1 MTPPAPSVNAS
12 LTLLE
17 KQLEPLRN
25 VDSAKLQEATLPL
38 VRTWLELQR
47 AAIKMEFME
56 EGRHKGNAARML
68 SSYSHV
74 MDALLTAL
82 YALVSPK
89 NNVDIS
95 IAAVGG
101 YGRGEL
107 FPYSDIDLLF
117 MYDARHAPEAG
128 RIAEFILYILWDI
141 GLKVGQSHR
150 DTDDTIAKAKEDITI
165 RTNLLDAR
173 FIAGDAAIFETM
185 QSRFEQEVVAGTELE
200 FVEAKLAER
209 EKRIQRFGESRY
221 MLEPNVKE
229 GKGGLRDLHTLW
241 WMARYI
247 YPITSIRNLVGMNLL
262 TEEEFRTFDQARQ
275 FLCRVRIT
283 LHYLIGRCEDR
294 LTFDRQHALAEAM
307 GFGHPSANYAISRFM
322 RRYFVAVRTVGSMT
336 RVFCAILE
344 DEKKRKPRQSLA
356 WLWHMPWKLGSFRL
370 DGERLTIRSDVA
382 FEQYPVL
389 MIELF
394 RVAQQHGLD
403 IHPHA
408 LQLIG
413 RHLSLINDEMR
424 HNAKANA
431 LFMDILLGSEPET
444 ALRRMSDSGV
454 LGNFIPDFGRIIGQT
469 QFNMYH
475 VFTVDEHTLVAMGI
489 LRDIEK
495 GELKKELPVVTS
507 IMARVFMRRV
517 LYLSL
522 FCHDIAKGRGGDHSE
537 LGEKVVTRL
546 ATRFGFSRDE
556 VETCAWLVRYHLLFS
571 NTAFKRDIDD
581 AKTIYDFVSHV
592 RTPERLKLLLVL
604 TVADI
609 RAVGP
614 TAWNAWKAELLR
626 ELYRR
631 AEQCMGTG
639 EVALKQHQEG
649 QFREDLHKRLV
660 GWSDEEMDAYLEQGN
675 HNFWANIDLARHA
688 VIARMMRQEK
698 IMSKSMSLPLLVDTY
713 HDYERSVTEI
723 IVATQDQPGLFSK
736 IAGAMALAGANII
749 TAKIFTLKNGMVVDV
764 FQVQDITGQV
774 FDRPDR
780 MAKMSVYMEQ
790 ALMGELDLTESFA
803 ERMPDYTNPSKN
815 ALPVAGQIFIENNAS
830 NICSVIE
837 LTGQDR
843 PGFLYEVTKTIADLG
858 LSIATAHITTY
869 GSQVADVF
877 YVKDQF
883 GMKIAHDTKLKTVR
897 EALLKT
903 INGTM

>member
-1 MTPPAPSVNAS
+1 MNAS
-12 LTLLE
+12 IANANPRLTLLE
-17 KQLEPLRN
+17 QQLEPLRK
-25 VDSAKLQEATLPL
+25 VEKSKLQARTLPL
-38 VRTWLELQR
+38 VRTWLDLQR
-47 AAIKMEFME
+47 EAIRLDFME
-56 EGRHKGNAARML
+56 EGPHKGNAGRML
-68 SSYSHV
+68 ESYSLV
-74 MDALLTAL
+74 MDSLLIAL
-82 YALVSPK
+82 YRLVMPK
-89 NNVDIS
+89 NATDIA

-107 FPYSDIDLLF
+107 FPYSDVDLLF
-117 MYDARHAPEAG
+117 IYDAHHAAEAA
-128 RIAEFILYILWDI
+128 RIAEFILYILWDC

-150 DTDDTIAKAKEDITI
+150 DIDDTIAKAKEDISI
-165 RTNLLDAR
+165 RTSLLDAR
-173 FIAGDAAIFETM
+173 FIAGEQPVFDTM
-185 QSRFEQEVVAGTELE
+185 QTRFMQEVVAPSESSNSVLE

-209 EKRIQRFGESRY
+209 ETRLQRFGESRY

-247 YPITSIRNLVGMNLL
+247 YPITSIKDLVGMKLL
-262 TEEEFRTFDQARQ
+262 TEEEYRTFDQARQ
-275 FLCRVRIT
+275 FLCRVRVT
-283 LHYLIGRCEDR
+283 LHYLSGRCEDR
-294 LTFDRQHALAEAM
+294 LTFDRQQGLAEAM
-307 GFGHPSANYAISRFM
+307 GYAHPSANYAISRFM

-336 RVFCAILE
+336 RVFCALLE
-344 DEKKRKPRQSLA
+344 EEKKRKPRQSLA

-370 DGERLTIRSDVA
+370 DGERLTIRNDEA
-382 FEQYPVL
+382 FSQNPVL

-413 RHLSLINDEMR
+413 RNIPLINDELR
-424 HNAKANA
+424 HNAKANS
-431 LFMDILLGSEPET
+431 LFMDILLGDEPET
-444 ALRRMSDSGV
+444 ALRRMSDAGV

-475 VFTVDEHTLVAMGI
+475 VFTVDEHTLVAVGI
-489 LRDIEK
+489 LRNIET
-495 GELKKELPVVTS
+495 GLLKKELPVVTS
-507 IMARVFMRRV
+507 ITARVFMRRV

-581 AKTIYDFVSHV
+581 AKTIYDFVSLV

-626 ELYRR
+626 ELYHR

-639 EVALKQHQEG
+639 EVLLKQHQEG
-649 QFREDLHKRLV
+649 QFRDDLLKRLN
-660 GWSDEEMDAYLEQGN
+660 GWSEADIDDYLEQGN

-688 VIARMMRQEK
+688 VIARMMRQAK
-698 IMSKSMSLPLLVDTY
+698 TMSLPLLVDTY

-723 IVATQDQPGLFSK
+723 IVATQDQPSLFSK

-764 FQVQDITGQV
+764 FQVQDVTGQV

-780 MAKMSVYMEQ
+780 MAKMSVYLEQ
-790 ALMGELDLTESFA
+790 TLSGELDLTESFS
-803 ERMPDYTNPSKN
+803 ERLPDYTNPSKN
-815 ALPVAGQIFIENNAS
+815 ALPVPAQIFIENNAS

-883 GMKIAHDTKLKTVR
+883 GMKIAHDTRLKKVREILLKTV
-897 EALLKT
+897 
-903 INGTM
+903 NGS